1 MELKFDQGRG
11 YNFEAK
17 ALEPMSNVFI
27 SEIISLSETIL
38 IQSTNNCDD
47 VKSINFTEGN
57 FLNIVLILLYFCTI
71 YTLHNLKNI
80 HNY

>member
-17 ALEPMSNVFI
+17 ALELMSNLFI

-38 IQSTNNCDD
+38 IESTIKKDD
-47 VKSINFTEGN
+47 VKSINLTEDN
-57 FLNIVLILLYFCTI
+57 FLNIV
-71 YTLHNLKNI
+71 
-80 HNY
+80 